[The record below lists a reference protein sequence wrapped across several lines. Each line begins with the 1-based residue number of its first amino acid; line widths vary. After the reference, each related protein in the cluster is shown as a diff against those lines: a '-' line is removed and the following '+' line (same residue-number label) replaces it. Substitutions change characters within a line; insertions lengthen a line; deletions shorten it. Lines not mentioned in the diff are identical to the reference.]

1 MARKS
6 VWLLSA
12 GLVALSVP
20 AQAQVVAPDEPVEPS
35 GTTAT
40 EQAAVEPEAQAAA
53 DVNNPD
59 EIIITAQGRTQ
70 ILQDVPIAVTS
81 VTGQAMENSG
91 ATDIRQLNQLAPSL
105 LVSST
110 GTEANGSARIRGIG
124 TVGDNPGLESSV
136 AVFIDGVYRSRSGI
150 GLTELGE
157 IDRVEVLR
165 GPQGTLFGRNASA
178 GLINILSKRPSHE
191 LEGTGELTIGNYDL
205 RRVAGGLTGGLSN
218 TVAARIDAVYVKRD
232 GFYKDPANDTTVN
245 NRNRFFTRGQLLF
258 EPNEDLT
265 IRLIADYT
273 KRKERCCGAIYVDN
287 SVNENIGNLNEPI
300 SPFIQPG
307 TGGVGQ
313 PPARTNDAG
322 NNIVNV
328 LRDLGQDLDALHSG
342 YRRTLSVTPGR
353 GYGGHTKDWGLS
365 GQADYDLGLGTLTSI
380 TAYRSYDAAQGGD
393 LDYSTVD
400 ILYRTDDVGR
410 RFKTFSQELRLQG
423 NAFADKLDWLVGA
436 YYADE
441 KLRLTDDLKFGS
453 QYGRFA
459 SCRIVSPG
467 GLSAFYNP
475 NNTSCLSAA
484 GRGAI
489 GSPLG
494 PFGGAG
500 PAFILPAFN
509 NLDALNNLG
518 STRDTYNQMSR
529 NWALFTHNIFHITP
543 QIDAT
548 VGVRYTH
555 ERKKFD
561 ATFGNNNTVCTAN
574 QALLARFVDPANP
587 SFQTGGLGTVARAIL
602 NLSCQGNS
610 TAELNGVSI
619 NDQRKESEF
628 TGTGVLSYKPNDDL
642 LFYGS
647 YSRGY
652 KAGGFNL
659 DRSALKAPTLP
670 FSSVPGGAQAL
681 VGNLQFDPEINDAFE
696 LGAKYSRPGFTFNVA
711 LFRQQFKNFQLNTF
725 DGTVFIV
732 QNVNG
737 CEADL
742 GDADQDQSVNPGSPN
757 FIPPAILPG
766 AAFNLNPAA
775 DTGRCDKDDVGWGV
789 RSQGVEL
796 EAMFAPMRD
805 LRLNVGLTY
814 ADTKYRK
821 NLVGDD
827 EGTPL
832 SPALRMLPGDNISNA
847 PKTVVTGALAFTPPI
862 GGSGMTGLFYVD
874 ARMSGGYNTG
884 SDLFPQ
890 KEQDRFTVVNGRI
903 GIRGPDDAWSV
914 ELWGQNLFDKDY
926 AQVAFNTPFQAGGS
940 TTPPWAPGF
949 TFAPFID
956 PQFPG
961 SRQLFSQ
968 FLAEPRT
975 YGLTL
980 RAKFGPSRA
989 AMPAYVEPP
998 APPPP
1003 PPVVVEPVAPPPP
1016 PPPPPPP
1023 SSGQR
1028 G

>member
-12 GLVALSVP
+12 GMFALAVP
-20 AQAQVVAPDEPVEPS
+20 AQAQVDQPAEPS
-35 GTTAT
+35 GASAT

-53 DVNNPD
+53 EAEPD

-70 ILQDVPIAVTS
+70 VLQDVPIAVTS
-81 VTGQAMENSG
+81 VTGAAMDNSG
-91 ATDIRQLNQLAPSL
+91 ASDIRQLNQLAPSL

-110 GTEANGSARIRGIG
+110 GSEANGSARIRGIG

-150 GLTELGE
+150 GLNELGE

-191 LEGTGELTIGNYDL
+191 IEVYGEGTIGNYDL
-205 RRVAGGLTGGLSN
+205 RRIAGGATGGLSD
-218 TVAARIDAVYVKRD
+218 TIAARIDAVYVKRD

-258 EPNEDLT
+258 EPNQDLT

-273 KRKERCCGAIYVDN
+273 RRNERCCGAIYVDN
-287 SVNENIGNLNEPI
+287 SVNSNIGNLNEVANPLT
-300 SPFIQPG
+300 QPG
-307 TGGVGQ
+307 TGGAGQ
-313 PPARTNDAG
+313 PPLRTNDSG

-328 LRDLGQDLDALHSG
+328 LRDLGQSLNALHQG
-342 YRRTLSVTPGR
+342 YDRTLSVTPGR
-353 GYGGHTKDWGLS
+353 GYGGRTKDWGLS
-365 GQADYDLGLGTLTSI
+365 GQADYDFDFGTLTSI
-380 TAYRSYDAAQGGD
+380 TAYRQYDARQGGD

-423 NAFADKLDWLVGA
+423 NAFNDKLDWLVGG
-436 YYADE
+436 YFADE

-459 SCRIVSPG
+459 TCRIVSPG
-467 GLSAFYNP
+467 SLSGLYSP
-475 NNTSCLSAA
+475 
-484 GRGAI
+484 
-489 GSPLG
+489 GSPACLAAR
-494 PFGGAG
+494 PAAFGAAS
-500 PAFILPAFN
+500 PAVYLAFD
-509 NLDALNNLG
+509 NLDSLNNRG
-518 STRDTYNQMSR
+518 SIVDTYNQHSR

-543 QIDAT
+543 KLDAT
-548 VGVRYTH
+548 IGVRYTH

-561 ATFGNNNTVCTAN
+561 ALFGNNNTVCTAN
-574 QALLARFVDPANP
+574 QALLGAFVDPANVA
-587 SFQTGGLGTVARAIL
+587 FQTGGLGVVSRAII

-610 TAELNGVSI
+610 TAELNGLSI
-619 NDQRKESEF
+619 DDKRSEGEF

-659 DRSALKAPTLP
+659 DRSALKAPVLP

-681 VGNLQFDPEINDAFE
+681 VGRLQFDPEIVDAFE
-696 LGAKYSRPGFTFNVA
+696 IGAKYSQRGFIFNVA
-711 LFRQQFKNFQLNTF
+711 LFRQLFKNFQLNTF

-737 CEADL
+737 CKSDL
-742 GDADQDQSVNPGSPN
+742 GGADRDQSVNPGSPN
-757 FIPPAILPG
+757 FIPPAILPNPN
-766 AAFNLNPAA
+766 FNINPAA

-789 RSQGVEL
+789 RSQGIEL
-796 EAMFAPMRD
+796 EATIIPISTV
-805 LRLNVGLTY
+805 RLNLGLTI
-814 ADTKYRK
+814 ANTKYRK

-827 EGTPL
+827 DGTPL

-847 PKTVVTGALAFTPPI
+847 PKAVMTGAFAWTPPI
-862 GGSGMTGLFYVD
+862 GNSGLTGLVYVD
-874 ARMSGGYNTG
+874 MRRSSGYNTG

-890 KEQDRFTVVNGRI
+890 KEQKQFSVVNARI
-903 GIRGPDDAWSV
+903 GVRGPDDSWSL
-914 ELWGQNLFDKDY
+914 ELWGQNLLDKDY

-949 TFAPFID
+949 TFAPFVD
-956 PQFPG
+956 PQYPG

-980 RAKFGPSRA
+980 RAKWGPRA
-989 AMPAYVEPP
+989 APVET
-998 APPPP
+998 
-1003 PPVVVEPVAPPPP
+1003 EVAPPPP
-1016 PPPPPPP
+1016 PPPPPPATQTCADGSVILATDACP
-1023 SSGQR
+1023 APPPPPPPPAPEPER